1 MRRRL
6 CRADCLLRARRRWR
20 RSLVST
26 AGVAV
31 VVEGEVVGGGVMV
44 VEAGMNWKEGKI
56 WVGLERGR
64 LVVKWG
70 GGCRLVIVMDG

>member
-1 MRRRL
+1 
-6 CRADCLLRARRRWR
+6 
-20 RSLVST
+20 
-26 AGVAV
+26 VAV

-56 WVGLERGR
+56 WVGSERGR
-64 LVVKWG
+64 LGVKWG